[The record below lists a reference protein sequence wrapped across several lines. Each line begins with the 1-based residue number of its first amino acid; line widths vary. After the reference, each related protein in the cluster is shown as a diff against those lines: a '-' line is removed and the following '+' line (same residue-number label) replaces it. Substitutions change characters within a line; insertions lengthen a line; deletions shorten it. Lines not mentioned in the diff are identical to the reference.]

1 MSFRKDF
8 IWGAA
13 TASYQIE
20 GAAYEDGK
28 GLSVWD
34 RFSREPG
41 KVLEGH
47 TGDVAC
53 DHYHRFK
60 EDVALMKAMGV
71 KNYRFSLSWPRLLPQ
86 GVGEVN
92 EAGVAFYNALIDE
105 LIANGIRP
113 FVTLFHW
120 DYPSALQAKGAWEN
134 PDSPKWFEEY
144 ATLVAQRF
152 GDRVKDFITLNEPQC
167 FIGLGYGKGE
177 HAPGYQLPLSAT
189 VAMSHHVMVAHGL
202 AVKALR
208 KYAPGC
214 RVGYAPCGN
223 PRIPASDDPRDI
235 EAARKAYFMVNDYPP
250 FWAFNISW
258 WSDPP
263 MLGKYPEQ
271 GLKLLGQYLPEG
283 WEKDLETIHQPLDY
297 YCQNIY
303 NGDVVRAADNE
314 LGFEMVP
321 QPVGHPKTAI
331 QWPITPDALYWGP
344 KFLYERYKT
353 PFIISENGMSSH
365 DAVSI
370 DGKVHDPNRQDYM
383 HRYLKAYKR
392 AAEDG
397 VDAIGYLAWSLM
409 DNFEWAYGYT
419 ERFGMVYVDYE
430 TQERIVKDSF
440 YWYKTVMEENGE
452 NL

>member
-28 GLSVWD
+28 GLNVWD
-34 RFSREPG
+34 RFSHEPG
-41 KVLEGH
+41 KILEGH

-60 EDVALMKAMGV
+60 EDVALMKEMGV
-71 KNYRFSLSWPRLLPQ
+71 KNYRFSISWARLLPQ
-86 GVGEVN
+86 GVGEVC

-120 DYPSALQAKGAWEN
+120 DYPCALQAIGAWEN
-134 PDSPKWFEEY
+134 PESPKWFEEY
-144 ATLVAQRF
+144 AALCAKRF
-152 GDRVKDFITLNEPQC
+152 GDRVKDFITFNEPQC

-177 HAPGYQLPLSAT
+177 HAPGYRLPLSAT
-189 VAMSHHVMVAHGL
+189 VAMSHHVLVAHGL
-202 AVKALR
+202 AVQALR

-223 PRIPASDDPRDI
+223 PRIPATNDPKDI
-235 EAARKAYFMVNDYPP
+235 EAARKAYFEVNDYPP

-263 MLGKYPEQ
+263 MLGHYPEQ
-271 GLKLLGQYLPEG
+271 GLRLLGQYLPEG
-283 WEKDLETIHQPLDY
+283 WEKDLEIIHQPLDF

-303 NGDVVRAADNE
+303 NGNVIRAADNACGYE
-314 LGFEMVP
+314 EVP

-353 PFIISENGMSSH
+353 PFIISENGMSAH
-365 DAVSI
+365 DAVSV
-370 DGKVHDPNRQDYM
+370 DGAVHDPNRQDYM
-383 HRYLKAYKR
+383 HRYLSAYKR

-397 VDAIGYLAWSLM
+397 VDAIGYFAWSLM
-409 DNFEWAYGYT
+409 DNYEWAYGYT
-419 ERFGMVYVDYE
+419 ERFGLVYVDYN
-430 TQERIVKDSF
+430 TQERTVKDSF
-440 YWYKTVMEENGE
+440 RWYKTVMEANGE

>member
-1 MSFRKDF
+1 MSFCKDF

-28 GLSVWD
+28 GLNVWD
-34 RFSREPG
+34 TFSHEPG
-41 KVLEGH
+41 KILEGH

-60 EDVALMKAMGV
+60 EDVALMKEMGI
-71 KNYRFSLSWPRLLPQ
+71 KNYRFSISWARILPE

-105 LIANGIRP
+105 LLAAGIRP

-120 DYPSALQAKGAWEN
+120 DYPRALLARGGWEN

-144 ATLVAQRF
+144 ATLCAKRF
-152 GDRVKDFITLNEPQC
+152 GDRVKDFITFNEPQC
-167 FIGLGYGKGE
+167 FIGLGFGKGE
-177 HAPGYQLPLSAT
+177 HAPGYQLPLHAT
-189 VAMSHHVMVAHGL
+189 VPMSHYVMVAHGL

-208 KYAPGC
+208 EHAPGC

-223 PRIPASDDPRDI
+223 PRIPASNDPKDI
-235 EAARKAYFMVNDYPP
+235 EAARKAYFMTWDNPS
-250 FWAFNISW
+250 FWAFTVSW

-271 GLKLLGQYLPEG
+271 GLELLGKYLPAG
-283 WEKDLETIHQPLDY
+283 WEKDLETIHQPLDF

-303 NGDVVRAADNE
+303 NGNVVRAADNA
-314 LGFEMVP
+314 LGFEEVAE
-321 QPVGHPKTAI
+321 PVGHPKTAI

-365 DAVSI
+365 DVVSL
-370 DGKVHDPNRQDYM
+370 DGKVHDPQRQDYM
-383 HRYLKAYKR
+383 HRYLRAYKR

-397 VDAIGYLAWSLM
+397 VDAIGYFAWSLM
-409 DNFEWAYGYT
+409 DNYEWAYGYT
-419 ERFGMVYVDYE
+419 ERFGMVYVDYT
-430 TQERIVKDSF
+430 TQERTVKDSF
-440 YWYKTVMEENGE
+440 YWYKGVMEQNGE

>member
-1 MSFRKDF
+1 MSFKKDF

-34 RFSREPG
+34 NFSHEPG
-41 KVLEGH
+41 KILEGH

-53 DHYHRFK
+53 DHYHLFK
-60 EDVALMKAMGV
+60 EDVALMKKMGV
-71 KNYRFSLSWPRLLPQ
+71 KNYRFSLSWPRLIPE
-86 GVGEVN
+86 GTGEVN

-113 FVTLFHW
+113 FITLFHW
-120 DYPSALQAKGAWEN
+120 DYPAALQAKGAWEN
-134 PDSPKWFEEY
+134 PESPVWFEEY
-144 ATLVAQRF
+144 VTLCARRF

-189 VAMSHHVMVAHGL
+189 VAMSHHVLKAHGL
-202 AVKALR
+202 AVRALR
-208 KYAPGC
+208 TLVPGV

-223 PRIPASDDPRDI
+223 AKIPVTDSPEDI
-235 EAARKAYFMVNDYPP
+235 EAARKAYFSVNNYPP
-250 FWAFNISW
+250 FWAFNVSW

-263 MLGKYPEQ
+263 MLGHYPEK
-271 GLKLLGQYLPEG
+271 GMRLLGKYLPRG
-283 WEKDLETIHQPLDY
+283 WEKDMEIIHQPLDF

-303 NGDVVRAADNE
+303 NGDVVRAADNAQGWE
-314 LGFEMVP
+314 QVA

-331 QWPITPDALYWGP
+331 QWAVTPEALYWGP
-344 KFLYERYKT
+344 RFLYERYKT

-365 DAVSI
+365 DVVSL
-370 DGKVHDPNRQDYM
+370 DGEVHDPQRKDYM
-383 HRYLKAYKR
+383 HRYLREFKR

-397 VDAIGYLAWSLM
+397 VDCAGYFAWSLM
-409 DNFEWAYGYT
+409 DNYEWAYGYT
-419 ERFGMVYVDYE
+419 ERFGITYVDYK

-440 YWYKTVMEENGE
+440 KWYKTVMEKNGE

>member
-1 MSFRKDF
+1 MGFKKDF

-20 GAAYEDGK
+20 GAAYEGGK

-34 RFSREPG
+34 KFSHEPG

-53 DHYHRFK
+53 DHYHLFK
-60 EDVALMKAMGV
+60 EDVALMKRMGV
-71 KNYRFSLSWPRLLPQ
+71 KNYRFSLSWPRLIPN

-92 EAGVAFYNALIDE
+92 EEGVAFYNALIDE
-105 LIANGIRP
+105 LIENGIRP

-134 PDSPKWFEEY
+134 PDSPYWFEAY
-144 ATLVAQRF
+144 ASLCARRF

-189 VAMSHHVMVAHGL
+189 VAMRHNVLKAHGL
-202 AVKALR
+202 AVRALR
-208 KYAPGC
+208 TLVPGV

-223 PRIPASDDPRDI
+223 PCIPATNSPEDI
-235 EAARKAYFMVNDYPP
+235 EAARKAYFHVNDYPP

-271 GLKLLGQYLPEG
+271 GLKLLGKYLPEG
-283 WEKDLETIHQPLDY
+283 WEKDLEIIHQPLDY

-303 NGDVVRAADNE
+303 NGNVIRAADNE
-314 LGFEMVP
+314 RGYEDVP
-321 QPVGHPKTAI
+321 LPVGHGKTAI
-331 QWPITPDALYWGP
+331 QWPITPEALYWGP

-365 DAVSI
+365 DVVSL
-370 DGKVHDPNRQDYM
+370 DGEVHDPQRKDYM
-383 HRYLKAYKR
+383 HRYLREFRR

-397 VDAIGYLAWSLM
+397 VDAAGYFAWSLM

-419 ERFGMVYVDYE
+419 ERFGITYVDYT

-440 YWYKTVMEENGE
+440 KWYKTVMETNGE

>member
-20 GAAYEDGK
+20 GAACEDGK

-34 RFSREPG
+34 RFSHEPG
-41 KVLEGH
+41 KILEGH

-53 DHYHRFK
+53 DHYHRYK
-60 EDVALMKAMGV
+60 EDVALMRGMGV
-71 KNYRFSLSWPRLLPQ
+71 RAYRFSISWPRLIPE
-86 GVGEVN
+86 GTGEVN
-92 EAGVAFYNALIDE
+92 EKGVAFYDALIDE

-113 FVTLFHW
+113 IITLFHW
-120 DYPSALQAKGAWEN
+120 DYPAALQARGAWGN
-134 PDSPKWFEEY
+134 PESPKWFEAYTRLCAE
-144 ATLVAQRF
+144 RF
-152 GDRVKDFITLNEPQC
+152 GDRVKDFITFNEPQC

-189 VAMSHHVMVAHGL
+189 VVMSHHVLVAHGL

-208 KYAPGC
+208 ELVPGV
-214 RVGYAPCGN
+214 RVGYAPCAN
-223 PRIPASDDPRDI
+223 PRIPASDDPKDI
-235 EAARKAYFMVNDYPP
+235 EAARKAYFEVNDYPP
-250 FWAFNISW
+250 FWAFNVSW

-263 MLGKYPEQ
+263 ILGRYPEQ
-271 GLKLLGQYLPEG
+271 GLALLGRYLPDG
-283 WEKDLETIHQPLDY
+283 WEKDLETIHQPLDF

-303 NGDVVRAADNE
+303 NGNTIRASDNAAGYE
-314 LGFEMVP
+314 EVP
-321 QPVGHPKTAI
+321 EPVGHPKTAI
-331 QWPITPDALYWGP
+331 QWPVTPEALYWGP

-353 PFIISENGMSSH
+353 PFMISENGMSCH
-365 DAVSI
+365 DAVSL
-370 DGKVHDPNRQDYM
+370 DGKVHDPQRQDYM
-383 HRYLKAYKR
+383 HRYLRAYKR

-409 DNFEWAYGYT
+409 DNYEWAKGYT
-419 ERFGMVYVDYE
+419 DRFGLVYVDYS

-440 YWYKTVMEENGE
+440 HWYKTVMESNGE

>member
-1 MSFRKDF
+1 MGFKKDF

-20 GAAYEDGK
+20 GAAYEGGK

-34 RFSREPG
+34 KFSHEPG

-53 DHYHRFK
+53 DHYHLFK
-60 EDVALMKAMGV
+60 EDVALMKRMGV
-71 KNYRFSLSWPRLLPQ
+71 KNYRFSLSWPRLIPN

-92 EAGVAFYNALIDE
+92 EEGVAFYNALIDE
-105 LIANGIRP
+105 LIANDIRP

-134 PDSPKWFEEY
+134 PDSPYWFEAY
-144 ATLVAQRF
+144 ASLCARRF

-189 VAMSHHVMVAHGL
+189 VAMSHNVLKAHGL
-202 AVKALR
+202 AVRALR
-208 KYAPGC
+208 TLVPGV

-223 PRIPASDDPRDI
+223 PQLPATNSPEDI
-235 EAARKAYFMVNDYPP
+235 EAARKAYFDVNDAPEH
-250 FWAFNISW
+250 WAFNISW
-258 WSDPP
+258 WSDPAI
-263 MLGKYPEQ
+263 LGSYPEA
-271 GLKLLGQYLPEG
+271 GLKKLGQYLPEG
-283 WEKDLETIHQPLDY
+283 WEKDMETICQPLDFY
-297 YCQNIY
+297 AQNIY
-303 NGDVVRAADNE
+303 NGNIVKAADNADGYE
-314 LGFEMVP
+314 HLDFAP
-321 QPVGHPKTAI
+321 GHPKTAI
-331 QWPITPDALYWGP
+331 QWFVTPEALYWGP
-344 KFLYERYKT
+344 KFLYERYKV
-353 PFIISENGMSSH
+353 PFMITENGMSCH
-365 DAVSI
+365 DAVSL

-383 HRYLKAYKR
+383 HRYLREFKR

-397 VDAIGYLAWSLM
+397 VDAIGYFAWSLM
-409 DNFEWAYGYT
+409 DNFEWAFGYFD
-419 ERFGMVYVDYE
+419 RFGLVYVDYN

-440 YWYKTVMEENGE
+440 YWYKEVMEQNGE